1 MPFLM
6 KPLLLVWAS
15 LLASPLWAQTGSG
28 LGQHTWRDRPLLVFS
43 PGGKTANYLAQ
54 ARALAGARAGLEERQ
69 VVVYH
74 IFADGGLAPG
84 GTPLPQAQ
92 VLALR
97 QQFQVATG
105 EFCAVLVGKDGGE
118 KFRSAAPILAEH
130 LFGIID
136 AMPMRRA
143 ETKGRKF

>member
-1 MPFLM
+1 M

-15 LLASPLWAQTGSG
+15 LLAGPLWGQTSPG
-28 LGQHTWRDRPLLVFS
+28 LGQHTWRDRPLLVFP
-43 PGGKTANYLAQ
+43 PGGKTADYLAQ

-92 VLALR
+92 AVALR
-97 QQFQVATG
+97 QQFRVAAG
-105 EFCAVLVGKDGGE
+105 EFCAVLIGKDGGE
-118 KFRSAAPILAEH
+118 KLRAPAPITADQ
-130 LFGIID
+130 LFAVID
-136 AMPMRRA
+136 AMPMRQA